1 MATKIDSKTA
11 REALAA
17 RREPYWH
24 KIRAGLHLGYRRPE
38 SGDGTWIARRT
49 EGTAK
54 TYGALGQFFDKPK
67 LSAFDAAMDQ
77 ARIWAGAADAGVE
90 VQGST
95 VEAVCRAYVD
105 RQRNE
110 KGGANAD
117 DAEGRFKRLVYGKPF
132 GRIRLD
138 KLTTVRVR
146 AWRDGQL
153 PTEADDETER
163 KAKDSTNRNLATL
176 KAALNMALADRLVS
190 TDAGWKTV
198 TKFEGVGRRREL
210 FLSRDQR
217 KALLGVCGRGLK
229 ELVEA
234 LLLTAIRP
242 GELAAAN
249 VNDFD
254 KKHGVLNIRKSKAK
268 VRVIPLSTA
277 AVKFF
282 IGLARERIGAQP
294 LVPDAFGARWSK
306 DNWKKPMK
314 TACEA
319 AKLPSGAVLYS
330 LRHAAISELLIGGM
344 EMHTVAKIAGTSTD
358 MIDEH
363 YGHLCIQRTRAQLD
377 AAARASS
384 SKT

>member
-11 REALAA
+11 REALAP

-24 KIRAGLHLGYRRPE
+24 KIRVGLHLGYRRPE

-110 KGGANAD
+110 KGSANAD

-163 KAKDSTNRNLATL
+163 KAKDSINRNLATL
-176 KAALNMALADRLVS
+176 KAALNMAAADRLVS

-210 FLSRDQR
+210 FLSRQQR
-217 KALLGVCGRGLK
+217 KALLGACGTGLK

-234 LLLTAIRP
+234 LLLTTIRP

-254 KKHGVLNIRKSKAK
+254 KKHGVLSLRKSKAK

-282 IGLARERIGAQP
+282 TGLTRGRIGAQP
-294 LVPDAFGARWSK
+294 LVPDAFGARWAK
-306 DNWKKPMK
+306 DYWKKPMR

-319 AKLPSGAVLYS
+319 AGLPSNAVIYS
-330 LRHAAISELLIGGM
+330 LRHASISELLIGGM

-363 YGHLCIQRTRAQLD
+363 YGHLCIERTRAQLD
-377 AAARASS
+377 AAMGVAS
-384 SKT
+384 KK